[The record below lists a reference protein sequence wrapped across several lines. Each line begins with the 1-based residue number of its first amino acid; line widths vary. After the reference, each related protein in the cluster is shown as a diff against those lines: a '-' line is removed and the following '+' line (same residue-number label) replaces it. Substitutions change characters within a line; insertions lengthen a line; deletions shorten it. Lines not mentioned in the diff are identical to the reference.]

1 MRPDL
6 VIAVGGGSALDAAK
20 AIRLFHECPEL
31 SLAEL
36 TLPFL
41 DARKRVAQFPEVE
54 HSLRLVAVPTTS
66 GTGSEVSPAA
76 VLTAGGRKL
85 TLVDYSLVPDIAIVD
100 PRLTL
105 TMPPALTADTG
116 IDALTHALEA
126 GVSIFASPYTDAFC
140 MQALHLIL
148 DALPRACADGSD
160 LAARTAMSNAAT
172 LAGLAFS
179 NAFVGVCHSLAH
191 AVGARFGIAHGRA
204 NGIFLPHVLR
214 YNAALPRK
222 FMPAPGYTT
231 YVAPEKYAQMAWVHG
246 LGGRSAEERRTRL
259 FARVDGAARRGRHPA
274 LARRGGRRGGRVRGR
289 GARARRGRVHGPEP
303 AHEPAHAAGR
313 GARRPA
319 ARRLDR
325 TLGARG
331 VDRGRSRADGRG
343 DGRDRRGAAR
353 CVRGAVPSRRPD
365 GAQPLRHA
373 RAVGAV
379 PPRGP

>member
-1 MRPDL
+1 VLRAYTGKQALERARSSRPDL
-6 VIAVGGGSALDAAK
+6 IIAVGGGSALDAAK
-20 AIRLFHECPEL
+20 AIRLFHESPEL

-54 HSLRLVAVPTTS
+54 HSVRLAAVPTTS

-85 TLVDYSLVPDIAIVD
+85 TLVDYSLVPDLAIVD

-105 TMPPALTADTG
+105 TMPPELTADTG

-140 MQALHLIL
+140 MQAMHLIL
-148 DALPRACADGSD
+148 DALPRACEDGSD

-214 YNAALPRK
+214 YNASLPTK
-222 FMPAPGYTT
+222 FMPAPGYRT
-231 YVAPEKYAQMAWVHG
+231 YVAPERYAQVSHVIG
-246 LGGRSAEERRTRL
+246 LGGHGEAERRERL
-259 FARVDGAARRGRHPA
+259 FARVDELLR
-274 LARRGGRRGGRVRGR
+274 
-289 GARARRGRVHGPEP
+289 E
-303 AHEPAHAAGR
+303 
-313 GARRPA
+313 
-319 ARRLDR
+319 LDMPR
-325 TLGARG
+325 TLAEAG
-331 VDRGRSRADGRG
+331 VPRAELD
-343 DGRDRRGAAR
+343 AALPEL
-353 CVRGAVPSRRPD
+353 VRAAFADASIRTNPRI
-365 GAQPLRHA
+365 PLIA
-373 RAVGAV
+373 ELTELLNAAAS
-379 PPRGP
+379 